1 MSCLFESSWKKHY
14 SSRGVRAMLAR
25 YAANAGLPHN
35 MPPYLLRHSL
45 FTWLKTRH
53 TTRTSLEIYSK
64 VAIGHAQNTYATS
77 STPSPCKPPN
87 QPTTA
92 P

>member
-45 FTWLKTRH
+45 FTWLKTRPH
-53 TTRTSLEIYSK
+53 
-64 VAIGHAQNTYATS
+64 H
-77 STPSPCKPPN
+77 PH
-87 QPTTA
+87 QPRDLLQSRHR
-92 P
+92 PRPEHLRNVIDSFPV